1 MHAVPHCD
9 MAPHPFAHLSL
20 LLPLLCCPWLQITLG
35 REYSRQEVLALSE
48 HYKQW
53 TGGFLAWPW

>member
-1 MHAVPHCD
+1 V
-9 MAPHPFAHLSL
+9 
-20 LLPLLCCPWLQITLG
+20 QITLG

-53 TGGFLAWPW
+53 TSGFLAWPWWVLHAAVCRAPTCLALGQYAVTADDVQ

>member
-1 MHAVPHCD
+1 MSSLAELLSDTAYGYHSV
-9 MAPHPFAHLSL
+9 APFV
-20 LLPLLCCPWLQITLG
+20 QITLG

-53 TGGFLAWPW
+53 TSGFLAWPW